1 MKPFHYQADRIM
13 HVFLMVLTDDLSK
26 DRRIGDNGGD
36 NITHRKIEYFFPLHD
51 KKQNAANDDLIYAS
65 VLP

>member
-1 MKPFHYQADRIM
+1 
-13 HVFLMVLTDDLSK
+13 MVLTDDLSK

-36 NITHRKIEYFFPLHD
+36 NITHRKIVYVFPLHD

>member
-1 MKPFHYQADRIM
+1 
-13 HVFLMVLTDDLSK
+13 MVLTDDLSE
-26 DRRIGDNGGD
+26 DRHVADNGGD

-51 KKQNAANDDLIYAS
+51 KKQNVANDDLIYAS

>member
-1 MKPFHYQADRIM
+1 M
-13 HVFLMVLTDDLSK
+13 HVFLMVLTDDLSE
-26 DRRIGDNGGD
+26 DRHVGDNGGD

-51 KKQNAANDDLIYAS
+51 KKQNVANDDLIYAS